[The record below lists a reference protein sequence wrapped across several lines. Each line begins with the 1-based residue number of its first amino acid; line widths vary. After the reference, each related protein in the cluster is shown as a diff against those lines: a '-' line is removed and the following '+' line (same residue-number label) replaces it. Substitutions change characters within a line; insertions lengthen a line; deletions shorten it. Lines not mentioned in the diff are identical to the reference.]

1 MSKIISYSPFWK
13 TLQKKGITQYKLI
26 NEFGFSTGTLDSLR
40 KNDSITLNTLED
52 ICKMLDCEM
61 VFIISYEPFWKTLE
75 KKKLSQY
82 ILIKD
87 YGFSTGTL
95 DALRKNKSITLN
107 TLHDICML
115 LDCEIADVVEFK
127 KDNH

>member
-13 TLQKKGITQYKLI
+13 TLQKKSITQYKLI

-61 VFIISYEPFWKTLE
+61 W
-75 KKKLSQY
+75 
-82 ILIKD
+82 
-87 YGFSTGTL
+87 
-95 DALRKNKSITLN
+95 
-107 TLHDICML
+107 
-115 LDCEIADVVEFK
+115 DVVKFV
-127 KDNH
+127 KDKENND

>member
-26 NEFGFSTGTLDSLR
+26 NEFGFSTGKLDSLR

-61 VFIISYEPFWKTLE
+61 W
-75 KKKLSQY
+75 
-82 ILIKD
+82 
-87 YGFSTGTL
+87 
-95 DALRKNKSITLN
+95 
-107 TLHDICML
+107 
-115 LDCEIADVVEFK
+115 DVVKFV
-127 KDNH
+127 KDKENND

>member
-40 KNDSITLNTLED
+40 KNDSITLNTLKD

-61 VFIISYEPFWKTLE
+61 W
-75 KKKLSQY
+75 
-82 ILIKD
+82 
-87 YGFSTGTL
+87 
-95 DALRKNKSITLN
+95 
-107 TLHDICML
+107 
-115 LDCEIADVVEFK
+115 DVVKFV
-127 KDNH
+127 KDKENND

>member
-61 VFIISYEPFWKTLE
+61 
-75 KKKLSQY
+75 
-82 ILIKD
+82 
-87 YGFSTGTL
+87 
-95 DALRKNKSITLN
+95 
-107 TLHDICML
+107 C
-115 LDCEIADVVEFK
+115 DVVKFV
-127 KDNH
+127 KDKENND

>member
-61 VFIISYEPFWKTLE
+61 W
-75 KKKLSQY
+75 
-82 ILIKD
+82 
-87 YGFSTGTL
+87 
-95 DALRKNKSITLN
+95 
-107 TLHDICML
+107 
-115 LDCEIADVVEFK
+115 DVVKFV
-127 KDNH
+127 KDKENNCLLYTSRCV

>member
-26 NEFGFSTGTLDSLR
+26 NEFGFSTGTLDSLS

-61 VFIISYEPFWKTLE
+61 W
-75 KKKLSQY
+75 
-82 ILIKD
+82 
-87 YGFSTGTL
+87 
-95 DALRKNKSITLN
+95 
-107 TLHDICML
+107 
-115 LDCEIADVVEFK
+115 DVVKFV
-127 KDNH
+127 KDKENND